1 MDAAQPE
8 SHRTLVFSRSA
19 ARAVDR
25 CTIDEYGLPGIV
37 LMENAARGVAAA
49 AMRLAPAGRILVVCG
64 TGNNGGDGWAAARH
78 LANAGRDTVI
88 ITLGEPDPRS
98 DAAINRRVVQR
109 MGLSTMIAADSD
121 ALGPAVMLQRAD
133 LVIDAIFGTGLSR
146 PIDPGPARTWIDAV
160 NACGRPVLAVDLPS
174 GLDADLGH
182 PLGVAIRATRT
193 VTFLG
198 PKPGFLVPGA
208 ETWTGTWSVTDIGVP
223 SDVLVRF
230 GTAMPRRA

>member
-1 MDAAQPE
+1 M
-8 SHRTLVFSRSA
+8 FSRSA

-25 CTIDEYGLPGIV
+25 GAIDEYGLPGIV
-37 LMENAARGVAAA
+37 LMENAARGVATA
-49 AMRLAPAGRILVVCG
+49 AMQLAPAGRIVIVCG

-78 LANAGRDTVI
+78 LANAGRDIVI
-88 ITLGEPDPRS
+88 IMLGEPDPRS

-109 MGLSTMIAADSD
+109 MGLATMIADTSESTE
-121 ALGPAVMLQRAD
+121 PASVLHGAG

-146 PIDPGPARTWIDAV
+146 PVEHGPARTWIDAV
-160 NACGRPVLAVDLPS
+160 NASGRPVLAVDLPS

-182 PLGVAIRATRT
+182 PLGVAVRATRT

-208 ETWTGTWSVTDIGVP
+208 ETWTGTWSVADIGVP
-223 SDVLVRF
+223 IDLRSRF
-230 GTAMPRRA
+230 GTVMPRRA